1 MKIHEYQGKQLFA
14 KYGVPIPKGIPAF
27 TVDEAE
33 AAAKKLIAETGSNVV
48 VVKAQIHAGGRG
60 KGGGVKVAKGGAA
73 EARELA
79 SKILG
84 MQLVTHQTGPE
95 GQKVRRLY
103 IEQGLEMQC
112 ELYLGAVVDRDQRRI
127 AFMVST
133 EGGVEIEKVA
143 AETPEKIITVH
154 VDPIV
159 GLAAYQARELA
170 FALGLLKY
178 GKETVAKFVKLVFAL
193 YELFVKEDCSLC
205 EINPLVVLK
214 NGDVVALDAKLNFDD
229 NAEFR
234 HAGSRSGSPSA
245 AGGWAEQRDVDEED
259 PTELEAKQT
268 GLNYVSL
275 DGNVGC
281 LVNGAGLAMAT
292 MDIIKHFG
300 EKDGVA
306 PANFLDVGGGA
317 NQEQVTK
324 AFKMILKSPK
334 VKAIFVNIFGGIMKC
349 DVIAN
354 GVVAAA
360 KEIGLKVPLVVRL
373 EGTNVELGRKILSE
387 SGLAIQTAT
396 TMADGAQKIVAAV
409 KGGAK

>member
-1 MKIHEYQGKQLFA
+1 VKIHEYQGKQIFQ
-14 KYGVPIPKGIPAF
+14 KYGVPTPKGIPAF

-33 AAAKKLIAETGSNVV
+33 AAAKRLITETGSQVT

-73 EARELA
+73 EARQLA
-79 SKILG
+79 EKILG

-103 IEQGLEMQC
+103 VEQGLDMVR
-112 ELYLGAVVDRDQRRI
+112 ELYLGAVIDRDRRRI
-127 AFMVST
+127 AFMAST

-143 AETPEKIITVH
+143 AETPEKILTIH
-154 VDPIV
+154 VDPTV
-159 GLAAYQARELA
+159 GLSSYQSRQLA
-170 FALGLLKY
+170 FGLGLLQH
-178 GKETVAKFVKLVFAL
+178 GKETVAKFVKLMNNL
-193 YELFVKEDCSLC
+193 YEAFVKEDCSLL

-214 NGDVVALDAKLNFDD
+214 NGDVVALDAKINFDD
-229 NAEFR
+229 NADFR
-234 HAGSRSGSPSA
+234 HKV
-245 AGGWAEQRDVDEED
+245 WEELRDTDEED
-259 PTELEAKQT
+259 PVELEAKKA

-292 MDIIKHFG
+292 MDIIKHAG
-300 EKDGVA
+300 AQHGVA

-317 NQEQVTK
+317 TQEQVTK
-324 AFKMILKSPK
+324 AFSMILRSPK

-360 KEIGLKVPLVVRL
+360 KELGLKVPLVVRL
-373 EGTNVELGRKILSE
+373 EGTNVELGRKILNE
-387 SGLAIQTAT
+387 SGLAIQAAT
-396 TMADGAQKIVAAV
+396 NMADGAQKVVAAV
-409 KGGAK
+409 VGGGK

>member
-1 MKIHEYQGKQLFA
+1 MKIHEYQGKQIFA
-14 KYGVPIPKGIPAF
+14 RYGVPIPKGYPAS

-33 AAAKKLIAETGSNVV
+33 AQAKKLVAETGSNVI

-73 EARELA
+73 EARQLA
-79 SKILG
+79 EKILG
-84 MQLVTHQTGPE
+84 MQLVTHQTGPA

-103 IEQGLEMQC
+103 IEQGLDIAR
-112 ELYLGAVVDRDQRRI
+112 ELYLGAVVDRDQRRV
-127 AFMVST
+127 AFMAST

-143 AETPEKIITVH
+143 EESPEKIITVH

-159 GLAAYQARELA
+159 GLSAFQARELA
-170 FALGLLKY
+170 FSLGLTKDSIP
-178 GKETVAKFVKLVFAL
+178 KFVKLMGAL

-205 EINPLVVLK
+205 EINPLVVTK
-214 NGDVVALDAKLNFDD
+214 TGDVVALDAKINFDD

-234 HAGSRSGSPSA
+234 HKQ
-245 AGGWAEQRDVDEED
+245 WLEIQDKDEED
-259 PTELEAKQT
+259 PVELEAKEA

-292 MDIIKHFG
+292 MDIIKHAG
-300 EKDGVA
+300 EKHGVA

-324 AFKMILKSPK
+324 AFKMILHSSK

-349 DVIAN
+349 DVIAA
-354 GVVAAA
+354 GVIAAA
-360 KEIGLKVPLVVRL
+360 KDLGLKVPVIVRL
-373 EGTNVELGRKILSE
+373 EGTNVELGRKLLSE
-387 SGLAIQTAT
+387 SGLKIEAAT
-396 TMADGAQKIVAAV
+396 TMADGAAKIVAAV
-409 KGGAK
+409 TGGAK